1 MDIESEYSLKYKR
14 RVKKQKN
21 KKMVGDSIL
30 VKKQSVQSF
39 QVSELNSII
48 EKNHQNNIQTL
59 LLKGGRTEFFVTEDS
74 HRYISPKQQ
83 YKKDLNYDYVD
94 PRGYFDSVHFR
105 YVKQYTASELQQKRL
120 VAEFRNAR
128 DIATNFREALR
139 LDLSPIRMWQVS
151 LAGAVL
157 FGMVSMSMIYKNLG
171 QNAFAKGVEEAV
183 SGTNDK
189 VAALVLDGSD
199 NKEEKEEKEQKTVE
213 KSEKIEE
220 KVVEEAI
227 IEEKIEKNVDK
238 KVVADGVQEKP
249 EKVDEVEKIKTETI
263 ARDEQ
268 KTKEQVSVD
277 SIIKKEDKKKEKDE
291 KDEENKKDDAS
302 IDAES
307 EYSLDYEAHELVD
320 GYPIEKMLPYIL
332 EQDPEVAK
340 YLIAIAKQESAWG
353 KRVPVLNGQDCYNY
367 WGYRGKRKLM
377 GSGGHTCFNSRKDAV
392 ETVGKRLHELIY
404 DYDRKTP
411 EKLIVW
417 KCGSS
422 CSGHS
427 QEGID
432 RWVNTIKSN
441 YNKLSDIKTVSKK

>member
-1 MDIESEYSLKYKR
+1 LS
-14 RVKKQKN
+14 
-21 KKMVGDSIL
+21 
-30 VKKQSVQSF
+30 
-39 QVSELNSII
+39 SII
-48 EKNHQNNIQTL
+48 EKNHQNNTQTL

-74 HRYISPKQQ
+74 HRYISSKQQ

-94 PRGYFDSVHFR
+94 PRGCFDSVHFR

-171 QNAFAKGVEEAV
+171 QSAFAKGVEEAV

-189 VAALVLDGSD
+189 VAALVLDESD
-199 NKEEKEEKEQKTVE
+199 NKEKKEKKEQKTVE
-213 KSEKIEE
+213 KAEKIEE
-220 KVVEEAI
+220 KVVEEVV
-227 IEEKIEKNVDK
+227 IEEKIKKDVDK
-238 KVVADGVQEKP
+238 KVVVDSVQEKS
-249 EKVDEVEKIKTETI
+249 EKVDEVKKIKTETVVK
-263 ARDEQ
+263 DEQ
-268 KTKEQVSVD
+268 ETKEQVSVD
-277 SIIKKEDKKKEKDE
+277 SVTKKEVEKEDE
-291 KDEENKKDDAS
+291 KKEENKKDEDDKKKDTFT
-302 IDAES
+302 DAES
-307 EYSLDYEAHELVD
+307 EYSLEHAAHELVD

-340 YLIAIAKQESAWG
+340 YLIAMAKQESAWG

>member
-249 EKVDEVEKIKTETI
+249 EKVDEVEKIETETI

-340 YLIAIAKQESAWG
+340 YLIAIAKQESVWG

-411 EKLIVW
+411 ERLIVW

-422 CSGHS
+422 CAGHS
-427 QEGID
+427 QEGVD
-432 RWVNTIKSN
+432 RWINTIKSN
-441 YNKLSDIKTVSKK
+441 YNKLSDVKTISKK

>member
-1 MDIESEYSLKYKR
+1 
-14 RVKKQKN
+14 VKKQKN

-277 SIIKKEDKKKEKDE
+277 SIIKEEDKKKEKDE

-411 EKLIVW
+411 ERLIVW

-422 CSGHS
+422 CAGHS
-427 QEGID
+427 QEGVD
-432 RWVNTIKSN
+432 RWINTIKSN
-441 YNKLSDIKTVSKK
+441 YNKLSDVKTISKK